1 MDENFSSQADLEI
14 LGLPARVW
22 KNISLLSGPLRP
34 AKANSTTAAY
44 IQLELKKSS
53 LSTLNLFEHLEL
65 RMQM

>member
-1 MDENFSSQADLEI
+1 MKTSAPKQIWRSWAYQQ
-14 LGLPARVW
+14 G
-22 KNISLLSGPLRP
+22 SGKTSVSLRP